1 MGAIPSPRQIECSRF
16 SLARCLR
23 SHMPYLY
30 LYDEWYVYIL
40 SLLIV
45 WLVYIRVRVVR
56 RHRPPKRVSTDY
68 LS

>member
-30 LYDEWYVYIL
+30 LYDEWFVYIL

-56 RHRPPKRVSTDY
+56 RPRLSKRVSTDY